1 MKFNKSLIDDA
12 AAMTRSASM
21 SVSER
26 TFAVFKDVLSTGAR
40 KDLATTSA
48 LEPEARQVF
57 AQAQHAKP
65 TPPSFA
71 ALFDGFVHD
80 SLAGFNSPA
89 CELTGYWRYRRVFL
103 GGDDHTVAANQDTDT
118 ARSIA

>member
-1 MKFNKSLIDDA
+1 
-12 AAMTRSASM
+12 M

-26 TFAVFKDVLSTGAR
+26 TFAIFKDVLSTGAR

-65 TPPSFA
+65 TPSSFA

-80 SLAGFNSPA
+80 SLAGFNHPA
-89 CELTGYWRYRRVFL
+89 CEMTGYWRYRRIFL
-103 GGDDHTVAANQDTDT
+103 GSDDHTVAANQDTDT
-118 ARSIA
+118 ARNIA